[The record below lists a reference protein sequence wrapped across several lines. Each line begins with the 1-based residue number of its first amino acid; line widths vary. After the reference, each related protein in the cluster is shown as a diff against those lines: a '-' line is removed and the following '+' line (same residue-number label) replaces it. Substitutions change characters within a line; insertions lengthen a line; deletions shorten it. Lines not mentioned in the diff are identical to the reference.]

1 MKEQIIFLFTLLFSS
16 LLGNSQVQDSF
27 SDGNFTSNPTWSG
40 SSSQYL
46 VNGMQELQLNDVLA
60 GQAFLSTPNSTAP
73 LSNCEWRIKVRQSF
87 AGSDNNHSR
96 IYLMHSNGDLSFI
109 NATSG
114 TQGFGYFL
122 KLGEAG
128 STDAIKLYRDDGAAG
143 VVEIAAGSSGLIAG
157 AFEIRIQVLRDAM
170 GIWEVY
176 VDPSGGVNFTPEIN
190 VSDNTYNTT
199 SHLGVSCL
207 YTASNATK
215 FYFDDIYCGAPIPP
229 PIINVPNERSVVI
242 NEIYPDPS
250 PSNGLPDAEYI
261 ELFNADT
268 VVYDLAGWKL
278 VNSNTEKV
286 LPSYQLNPQA
296 YVILCDAAN
305 AVYFTQSIG
314 ISAFTAL
321 TNTGDSL
328 TLKYADNSVIDQVTY
343 TTSWYNDTNKEDGGW
358 SLELINPTLSCSSS
372 YNWTASSNA
381 QGGTPG
387 QVNSVLNLTPDTT
400 SPMLISKSLIN
411 STTVSL
417 LFNESV
423 SGVDPI
429 LWSCVSLDIVSAYS
443 NPSNSN
449 EIWITFNTPIQQETL
464 YILSH
469 PAIVDCEGNTNSFQT
484 ELFIGKTPELG
495 DIVFSEILADP
506 DPTLPGGI
514 PAEYVEIWN
523 ISEHTLE
530 LQGLRFNNATIDFQ
544 FLLAPNAYITLGDAD
559 NALAFLSLS
568 DKILLDN
575 FPTLTNSGMFI
586 ELAIDT
592 LILDSLT
599 YSINWYAESSKQ
611 DGGWSLELINPY
623 LPCFN
628 PSNWGA
634 SLAFSGGTPNSNNS
648 IYSNSPDSTS
658 PQLQYFTFHNN
669 VLTCFFNE
677 FVSNSSNSLQSSIAY
692 TTNLTIDD
700 STLYQLSDTVYDC
713 SGNSLVFTVDFGNGF
728 TPLPGHLVINEV
740 LFNPFELGSDFVEI
754 VNTTNHCIDLFN
766 CSLANDDASNN
777 DIISHAHRIL
787 LPHQYIVFTE
797 DGNDLIAYY
806 PSTQEENIFKLEA
819 LPSMNND
826 AGTIQFLNASGVRI
840 DGLNYNEEMH
850 FDLLN
855 SFDGVSLER
864 INFNAESDN
873 ETSWQSA
880 SYLIGFATPGTL
892 NSQYISVE
900 NSDSQFSLNTE
911 IFSPD
916 NDGYDDV
923 LGIIY
928 SDFPASS
935 VGNITIYNE
944 RGIRVRRLMRNEYI
958 GTQGT
963 LFWDGLSDDSTA
975 LSIGI
980 YHIIFEVFQS
990 NGEKIEKKTTCVLAK
1005 K

>member
-1 MKEQIIFLFTLLFSS
+1 
-16 LLGNSQVQDSF
+16 
-27 SDGNFTSNPTWSG
+27 
-40 SSSQYL
+40 
-46 VNGMQELQLNDVLA
+46 MQELQLNDVLA
-60 GQAFLSTPNSTAP
+60 GQAFLVTPNSTAP
-73 LSNCEWRIKVRQSF
+73 VSNCEWRIKVRQSF

-96 IYLMHSNGDLSFI
+96 IYLMHSNGDLSFTS
-109 NATSG
+109 ATTG
-114 TQGFGYFL
+114 TQGLGYFL

-128 STDAIKLYRDDGAAG
+128 STDAIKLCRDDGASG
-143 VVEIAAGSSGLIAG
+143 IVELAAGSSGLIAG
-157 AFEIRIQVLRDAM
+157 AFEIRIQVLRDAA
-170 GIWEVY
+170 GLWQVQ
-176 VDPSGGVNFTPEIN
+176 VDPSGGVNFSSEIN
-190 VSDNTYNTT
+190 VIDNTYSTT
-199 SHLGVSCL
+199 SYLGVSCL
-207 YTASNATK
+207 YTASNANK

-278 VNSNTEKV
+278 VNSNTEKI
-286 LPSYQLNPQA
+286 LPSYQLNPQS
-296 YVILCDAAN
+296 YVILCDASN
-305 AVYFTQSIG
+305 QIFFPQSIG

-328 TLKYADNSVIDQVTY
+328 TLKYSDNTIIDQVTY

-358 SLELINPTLSCSSS
+358 SLELINPTLNCSSES
-372 YNWTASSNA
+372 NWTASTNA
-381 QGGTPG
+381 IGGTPG
-387 QVNSVLNLTPDTT
+387 QINSVINLTPDTN
-400 SPMLISKSLIN
+400 SPLLISKSLVN
-411 STTVSL
+411 DTTVIL

-423 SGVDPI
+423 NGVDQSLWNCSSIGI
-429 LWSCVSLDIVSAYS
+429 LSAS
-443 NPSNSN
+443 TNPSNSS
-449 EIWITFNTPIQQETL
+449 EIIIIFTTSILQETL
-464 YILSH
+464 YTISH
-469 PAIVDCEGNTNSFQT
+469 PNIEDCEGNSNPIQFD
-484 ELFIGKTPELG
+484 LFVGKTPEIG
-495 DIVFSEILADP
+495 DIIFSEILADP
-506 DPTLPGGI
+506 DPTLPGGL
-514 PAEYVEIWN
+514 PAEFVEIWN
-523 ISEHTLE
+523 VSEHTLE
-530 LQGLRFNNATIDFQ
+530 LQGVRFNNATIDFQ
-544 FLLAPNAYITLGDAD
+544 FLLAPNSFITLGDSD

-568 DKILLDN
+568 NKILLNN

-586 ELAIDT
+586 ELALDT

-599 YSINWYAESSKQ
+599 YSIQWYSDSPKQ
-611 DGGWSLELINPY
+611 DGGWSLELINPN

-628 PSNWGA
+628 PNNWGP
-634 SLAFSGGTPNSNNS
+634 SVSFSGGTPNSINS
-648 IYSNSPDSTS
+648 IFSDSPDTTS
-658 PQLQYFTFHNN
+658 PQLLYFTFHNN
-669 VLTCFFNE
+669 VLTCTFNE
-677 FVSNSSNSLQSSIAY
+677 LISNSSHSLQNSIAY
-692 TTNLTIDD
+692 TTNLSVDD
-700 STLYQLSDTVYDC
+700 STIYQLTDTVYDC
-713 SGNSLVFTVDFGNGF
+713 SGNSFVFTVDFGNGF
-728 TPLPGHLVINEV
+728 GPLPGDLVINEI
-740 LFNPFELGSDFVEI
+740 LFNPYEDGSDFVEV

-766 CSLANDDASNN
+766 CSLTDGDVSNS
-777 DIISHAHRIL
+777 DIISNTHRIL
-787 LPHQYIVFTE
+787 LPHQYLVFTE
-797 DGNDLIAYY
+797 DGNDLITFY
-806 PSTQEENIFKLEA
+806 PSTQSQNIFKLES

-864 INFNAESDN
+864 INFNAASDD

-892 NSQYISVE
+892 NSQYTSIE
-900 NSDSQFSLNTE
+900 NSGSQFTLNTE

-928 SDFPASS
+928 SDFPAGS